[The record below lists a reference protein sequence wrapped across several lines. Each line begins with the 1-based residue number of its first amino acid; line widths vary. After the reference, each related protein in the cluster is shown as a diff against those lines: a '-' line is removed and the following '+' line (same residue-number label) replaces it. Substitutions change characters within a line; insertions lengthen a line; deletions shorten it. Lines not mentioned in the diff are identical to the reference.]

1 MKASVYVF
9 VFGSVSAHLIFS
21 DKSVYTGGKPLTDLE
36 KPMVVNTPL
45 DDWYCKG
52 YPRQN
57 DTPTLE
63 LVSGGTISVPIIC
76 GEASIGAN
84 TESATQTCEIDFSK
98 GRDSLHGEG
107 NGENAGCAISIK
119 IGFQDY
125 VMLTVAHDCPK
136 NDWSAVTF
144 VIPEGLPS
152 ISDAECS
159 WSWRPSENFAQPE
172 SYMNCFRCS
181 IKGNN
186 TGTITGGTRLIPNPD
201 FTYKSKF
208 PDGPVSG
215 IVISNTTESTTATE
229 STTVT
234 KSVTTQDTTTQDT
247 TTTTESTT
255 ETSTHVQVGRCK

>member
-1 MKASVYVF
+1 
-9 VFGSVSAHLIFS
+9 
-21 DKSVYTGGKPLTDLE
+21 VYTGGNPLTDLE
-36 KPMVVNTPL
+36 IPMVVNTPL
-45 DDWYCKG
+45 DEWYCKG
-52 YPRQN
+52 YSRQD

-84 TESATQTCEIDFSK
+84 TESATQACNSD
-98 GRDSLHGEG
+98 RNALHGG
-107 NGENAGCAISIK
+107 DTSAGCAISIK

-159 WSWRPSENFAQPE
+159 WSWRPSEDFAQPE

-215 IVISNTTESTTATE
+215 IVISNTTESTTTTD
-229 STTVT
+229 STT
-234 KSVTTQDTTTQDT
+234 TTQDTTTQDT
-247 TTTTESTT
+247 TQDTTTTT
-255 ETSTHVQVGRCK
+255 TTMTTMTPDAMTSTRVPIGRCK

>member
-9 VFGSVSAHLIFS
+9 VFVYSSVYAHLIFS
-21 DKSVYTGGKPLTDLE
+21 DKSVYTGGNPLTDLE
-36 KPMVVNTPL
+36 IPMVASTSLN
-45 DDWYCKG
+45 DWYCKG
-52 YPRQN
+52 YSRSN

-76 GEASIGAN
+76 GEASIGADVM
-84 TESATQTCEIDFSK
+84 SATGSCDND
-98 GRDSLHGEG
+98 RNALHG
-107 NGENAGCAISIK
+107 GENTSGCAISIK

-125 VMLTVAHDCPK
+125 VMLTVAYDCPK

-159 WSWRPSENFAQPE
+159 WSWKPSEEFAQPE

-181 IKGNN
+181 IKGNSS
-186 TGTITGGTRLIPNPD
+186 GTIIGGIRLIPNPD

-215 IVISNTTESTTATE
+215 IVISESTTTSE
-229 STTVT
+229 STM
-234 KSVTTQDTTTQDT
+234 TTTQDT
-247 TTTTESTT
+247 MTNESI
-255 ETSTHVQVGRCK
+255 HVPIGRCK